1 MAGISIVFKFRQRCG
16 AAAPYTLDTQ
26 VFSFRCG
33 CGNASQVALGTIVR
47 GLEMSLT
54 TADITD
60 AGRAG

>member
-1 MAGISIVFKFRQRCG
+1 MAGISIVFEFRQRCG

-33 CGNASQVALGTIVR
+33 CGNTPQVVQGTIVW
-47 GLEMSLT
+47 GLEMSSM
-54 TADITD
+54 TADIID